1 MKKPSGFTLIELL
14 VVITIIGILAS
25 ITLPAIN
32 RALDTAKMT
41 AASQSASGIVKLCTL
56 IQVDE
61 VGSGDTNISSW
72 PGSNAAS
79 LTLWYTSLTNYAG
92 TNDLMKLFSAGDVRV
107 SSWTA
112 AGPDTNAF
120 YIYGVSSDSEGDTIL
135 MTSRNWLV
143 PAGGTGPGPALTKD
157 KKPFGDKGAIIV
169 KKGGSA
175 QVITPRQAT
184 NNVSSLGSTTNCL
197 N

>member
-32 RALDTAKMT
+32 RALDTAKLT
-41 AASQSASGIVKLCTL
+41 AASQSASGIVKLCAL

-61 VGSGDTNISSW
+61 VGSGDTNITSW

-79 LTLWYTSLTNYAG
+79 LTLWYNSLTNYAG
-92 TNDLMKLFSAGDVRV
+92 SNDLMKLFSAGDVKA
-107 SSWTA
+107 STWTA
-112 AGPDTNAF
+112 SGPDTNAF
-120 YIYGVSSDSEGDTIL
+120 YIYAVTMDSEGDTIL
-135 MTSRNWLV
+135 MTTHNWKV
-143 PAGGTGPGPALTKD
+143 PSGSTGAGPALTKTQR
-157 KKPFGDKGAIIV
+157 PFGDKGAIIV

-184 NNVSSLGSTTNCL
+184 NNISSLGSTTNCL